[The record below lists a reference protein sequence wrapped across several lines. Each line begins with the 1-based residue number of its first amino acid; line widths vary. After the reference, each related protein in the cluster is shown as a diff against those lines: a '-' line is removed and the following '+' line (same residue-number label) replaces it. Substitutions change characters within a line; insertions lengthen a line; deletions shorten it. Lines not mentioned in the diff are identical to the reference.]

1 MNPTDYEW
9 QNTRNLLR
17 FQVKSGLRPNTAI
30 ENSMWLLKMYL
41 NTKNG
46 VYNNYGNPSL
56 EMYL

>member
-46 VYNNYGNPSL
+46 VYNITEIRL
-56 EMYL
+56 